1 MIIELNINAA
11 REPEDTIARVTNVC
25 AAGKTGNKLHHEL
38 G

>member
-1 MIIELNINAA
+1 MIIELSINAA

-25 AAGKTGNKLHHEL
+25 AAGEAGDKLHHEL